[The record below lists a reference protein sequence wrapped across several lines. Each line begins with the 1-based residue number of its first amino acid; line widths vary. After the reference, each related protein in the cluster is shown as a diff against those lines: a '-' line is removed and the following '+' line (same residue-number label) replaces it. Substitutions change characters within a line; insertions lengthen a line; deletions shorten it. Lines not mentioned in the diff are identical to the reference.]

1 MAAIIAQLDASSTF
15 YRCTYDVFLSY
26 RGKDTRKGFTDHL
39 YRALEQAGFHTFR
52 DDDEI
57 KRGANIAAEIQRAT
71 QESQVSIIVFSKNY
85 ASSTWCLDELVKIME
100 RRKADDGLMVMP
112 VFYDVDPSH
121 VRKLTGSFANAFSGH
136 EEHFKEDIHKVE
148 EWRRALRDVADLG
161 GMVLGDRYESQ
172 FIQNIVE
179 EIENKLNH
187 TTPNIAP
194 HLVGIDNCVR
204 GINMWLK
211 DRSNDVGV
219 AVIYGMGG
227 VGKTTIAKAAYNQN
241 FDKFQGSSFLPDV
254 RAASEQPNGLVCL
267 QRKLLSDIQKGKTK
281 KIYSIDEGMSKIKL
295 LVRCKRVLIVLDDVN
310 HSEQFNAILG
320 MREWFHP
327 GSKIIVTTRHENL
340 LNDHAVHAMFKV
352 KGLGEGE
359 SLELFSWH
367 AFKQA
372 HPIKGYMNLSRSVVQ
387 HCEGLPLALQVLG
400 SSLFRKSV
408 DLWQSALQK
417 LHVIPDD
424 KIQKILRISFDSLKD
439 DHDRNLFLHIVCFF
453 IEKKMGYTITVLDNL
468 NFYTGI
474 GIQNL
479 VDRCLVE
486 IDVDNRLIMHQLLRD
501 MGRAIIREESP
512 EDPGKRSRVWHKD
525 ASDVLRKLTGTE
537 TIKGLMLNLPSKA
550 IFSTSNQKRCHVE
563 DFDGNCSRR
572 RRLGYFSWISI
583 NSSSTNS
590 AAASNEVDFKA
601 EAFRRMHNLELL
613 LLDNVKVSGD
623 YEDFPKKLLWLCWR
637 GFPLKSIPEKFY
649 LENLVGLDLRNS
661 SLQHVWKGTRFLLGL
676 KILNLSHSH
685 SLVATPDFS
694 GVPNLEKLILK
705 DCINLVVID
714 ESLGNLEKLIFLNL
728 KDCSSLMKL
737 PTRIS
742 MLRSLQELDLSGCS
756 KLVLHTS
763 TTAANHLHS
772 TTRVRM
778 KLNML
783 SEKIWQSIWSW
794 RSWVSARN
802 KLESARLSMEIW
814 PHCLGTLSLADCNLS
829 EIPGDLSILSLLK
842 HLNLSR
848 NPILRL
854 PENMNGLIMLQT
866 LEIQGCAKLRTLP
879 KLPRSLRKLHA
890 SYCTSLE
897 RISNLPNMFESLDSS
912 LWKCKKLV
920 EVQSLFDIKPL
931 KRVDIEMIRDM
942 CLFNLESTG
951 VSTEVEITNF
961 LTCTTR
967 NGPLQ
972 GLYECGIF
980 SIFVHG
986 NKIPDRFTYRSM
998 GKSVLSVILP
1008 SHFNLKIRGL
1018 NICVMYSRRPFW
1030 FSSRNFLKVSNETKG
1045 LKWTYCPV
1053 AAGLPKK
1060 NQDMLWLSHWRFE
1073 NDELEEGEQV
1083 HVSINEEFSFWAKE
1097 FCIQLVYEKD
1107 PSNSEDIIIQQETP
1121 ASSPIAAGGNV
1132 SASASKYQFWTGKYF
1147 LCNHRARIHQ
1157 HQFSRRQTNPSYLE
1171 HYKPETDTFRYL
1183 FDQDV
1188 HPQDNH
1194 SIYSE
1199 ES

>member
-1 MAAIIAQLDASSTF
+1 
-15 YRCTYDVFLSY
+15 
-26 RGKDTRKGFTDHL
+26 
-39 YRALEQAGFHTFR
+39 
-52 DDDEI
+52 
-57 KRGANIAAEIQRAT
+57 
-71 QESQVSIIVFSKNY
+71 
-85 ASSTWCLDELVKIME
+85 
-100 RRKADDGLMVMP
+100 
-112 VFYDVDPSH
+112 
-121 VRKLTGSFANAFSGH
+121 
-136 EEHFKEDIHKVE
+136 
-148 EWRRALRDVADLG
+148 
-161 GMVLGDRYESQ
+161 
-172 FIQNIVE
+172 
-179 EIENKLNH
+179 
-187 TTPNIAP
+187 
-194 HLVGIDNCVR
+194 
-204 GINMWLK
+204 
-211 DRSNDVGV
+211 
-219 AVIYGMGG
+219 MGG
-227 VGKTTIAKAAYNQN
+227 VGKTTIAKAAYKQN
-241 FDKFQGSSFLPDV
+241 FEKFQGSSFLPDV

-267 QRKLLSDIQKGKTK
+267 QRILLSDIQKGKTK

-340 LNDHAVHAMFKV
+340 LNDHAVYAMFKV

-400 SSLFRKSV
+400 SSLFGKSV

-468 NFYTGI
+468 NFYTRI

-486 IDVDNRLIMHQLLRD
+486 IDIDNRLIMHQLLRD

-525 ASDVLRKLTGTE
+525 ASDVLRKLTQGTE
-537 TIKGLMLNLPSKA
+537 TIKGLMLNLPSEA
-550 IFSTSNQKRCHVE
+550 IFSTSNQNRCHVE

-613 LLDNVKVSGD
+613 LLDNVKVGGD
-623 YEDFPKKLLWLCWR
+623 YEDFPKKLIWLCWR

-661 SLQHVWKGTRFLLGL
+661 TLQHVWKGTRFLPGL

-685 SLVATPDFS
+685 SLVTTPDLS

-728 KDCSSLMKL
+728 KDCRSLMKL

-772 TTRVRM
+772 TTRVRK

-783 SEKIWQSIWSW
+783 SEKIWQSIWLW
-794 RSWVSARN
+794 RSWVSPRN
-802 KLESARLSMEIW
+802 KLESASLSMEIW
-814 PHCLGTLSLADCNLS
+814 PNCLGTLSLADCNLS

-866 LEIQGCAKLRTLP
+866 LEIQGCTKLRTLP

-897 RISNLPNMFESLDSS
+897 RITNLPNMFESLDSS
-912 LWKCKKLV
+912 LWKCKKLH
-920 EVQSLFDIKPL
+920 EVQSLFNIKPL
-931 KRVDIEMIRDM
+931 GRVDIEMISDM
-942 CLFNLESTG
+942 GLFNLESTG
-951 VSTEVEITNF
+951 GSTEVEMTNYM
-961 LTCTTR
+961 TCTTR
-967 NGPLQ
+967 KGPLQ
-972 GLYECGIF
+972 ALYECGII
-980 SIFVHG
+980 SIFVQG
-986 NKIPDRFTYRSM
+986 NKIPDWFTYRSM
-998 GKSVLSVILP
+998 GNSVLSIILP
-1008 SHFNLKIRGL
+1008 SHLNLKIRGL
-1018 NICVMYSRRPFW
+1018 NVCVMYSRRPFW
-1030 FSSRNFLKVSNETKG
+1030 FSATNFLKVSNETKG

-1107 PSNSEDIIIQQETP
+1107 PSKSENITIQQETP
-1121 ASSPIAAGGNV
+1121 PSSQIAAAGNV
-1132 SASASKYQFWTGKYF
+1132 SASASKYQFGAGKYF
-1147 LCNHRARIHQ
+1147 LSNHRARIHQ
-1157 HQFSRRQTNPSYLE
+1157 CQFSNSQMNAASLE
-1171 HYKPETDTFRYL
+1171 YSYL

-1188 HPQDNH
+1188 HPPRRIGLHPALFFDRCKRNISNINCLQ
-1194 SIYSE
+1194 
-1199 ES
+1199 